1 MRKKLQFID
10 FKILI
15 PYIVLNIIGIIMIFS
30 ASSYKL
36 DQQGKNA
43 FSIATKQGIFFVIS
57 LILIAIIYKTKI
69 RVYQTDMFQKIML
82 GVTYVLLVATSLL
95 GLGKTISGAQ
105 RWISIGGF
113 SFQPSEFVMIS
124 TILYCSYIFSKRQQ
138 SINQNFK
145 QTMMIPTLI
154 IGGMIAL
161 VLIQPNVGGAAIIFF
176 LFAVMVLSSG
186 IPAGYTFLSF
196 GGLVVFIGFVWQ
208 IVMFNGGMLIPE
220 RFSHVYKR
228 FSVMSN
234 PFEDKLNN
242 GFQLVNSYFAIY
254 NGGWFGKG
262 LGRSI
267 QKKGFLPVAETDFI
281 FSITMEELGLI
292 ASLII
297 LMILFFLILRILSIG
312 IRSTNAFN
320 SLACI
325 GISTAILLQ
334 LFVNLGGILS
344 IMPMTGVPF
353 PFMSYGGSNLMTL
366 SILIGIA
373 LNISAEEKRNALYRK
388 LPMTTP
394 TKQKQLVNKMPNE

>member
-36 DQQGKNA
+36 NQQGKSI

-57 LILIAIIYKTKI
+57 LILIAIIYKTKLK
-69 RVYQTDMFQKIML
+69 VYQTDLFQKIML
-82 GVTYVLLVATSLL
+82 GLTYILLVATSVL

-105 RWISIGGF
+105 RWISIGSF

-124 TILYCSYIFSKRQQ
+124 TILYCAFIFSKRQET
-138 SINQNFK
+138 INQDFFK
-145 QTMMIPTLI
+145 SVMVPTAI
-154 IGGMIAL
+154 IGGMILL
-161 VLIQPNVGGAAIIFF
+161 VLVQPNVGGAAIIFF
-176 LFAVMVLSSG
+176 LFAVLILSSG

-196 GGLVVFIGFVWQ
+196 GGLVLFIGLVWQ

-262 LGRSI
+262 LGKSI

-292 ASLII
+292 ASIII
-297 LMILFFLILRILSIG
+297 LMILFYLILRILSIG

-366 SILIGIA
+366 SILVGIA
-373 LNISAEEKRNALYRK
+373 LNISADEKRHQLYEGHALEIQPYK
-388 LPMTTP
+388 QINMT
-394 TKQKQLVNKMPNE
+394 NEV

>member
-36 DQQGKNA
+36 NQQGKSI

-57 LILIAIIYKTKI
+57 LILIAVIYKTKLK
-69 RVYQTDMFQKIML
+69 VYQTDLFQKIML
-82 GVTYVLLVATSLL
+82 GLTYILLVATSVL

-105 RWISIGGF
+105 RWISIGSF

-124 TILYCSYIFSKRQQ
+124 TILYCAFIFSKRQET
-138 SINQNFK
+138 INQDFFK
-145 QTMMIPTLI
+145 SVMVPTAI
-154 IGGMIAL
+154 VGGMILL

-176 LFAVMVLSSG
+176 LFSVLILSSG

-196 GGLVVFIGFVWQ
+196 GGLVVFIGLVWQ

-262 LGRSI
+262 LGKSI

-292 ASLII
+292 ASIII
-297 LMILFFLILRILSIG
+297 LMILFYLILRILSIG

-334 LFVNLGGILS
+334 SFVNLGGILS

-366 SILIGIA
+366 SILVGIA
-373 LNISAEEKRNALYRK
+373 LNISADEKRHQLYEGHALEIQPYK
-388 LPMTTP
+388 QINMT
-394 TKQKQLVNKMPNE
+394 NEV

>member
-36 DQQGKNA
+36 NQQGKSI
-43 FSIATKQGIFFVIS
+43 FSIATKQGIFFIIS
-57 LILIAIIYKTKI
+57 LILIAIIYKTKL
-69 RVYQTDMFQKIML
+69 RVYQTDIFQKIML
-82 GVTYVLLVATSLL
+82 TVTYSLLVATSVL

-105 RWISIGGF
+105 RWISIGSF
-113 SFQPSEFVMIS
+113 SFQPSEFVMIA
-124 TILYCSYIFSKRQQ
+124 TILYCAFIFSKRQET
-138 SINQNFK
+138 INQDFFK
-145 QTMMIPTLI
+145 SVMVPTI
-154 IGGMIAL
+154 IVGGMILL

-176 LFAVMVLSSG
+176 LFAILILSSG

-196 GGLVVFIGFVWQ
+196 GGLVVFIGLIWQ

-262 LGRSI
+262 LGKSI

-292 ASLII
+292 ASIII
-297 LMILFFLILRILSIG
+297 LMILFYLILRILSIG
-312 IRSTNAFN
+312 IKSKNAFN

-366 SILIGIA
+366 SILVGIA
-373 LNISAEEKRNALYRK
+373 LNISAEEKRKALYGEHSVKYPPVNQLK
-388 LPMTTP
+388 LT
-394 TKQKQLVNKMPNE
+394 NEM

>member
-36 DQQGKNA
+36 NQQGKSI

-57 LILIAIIYKTKI
+57 LILIAVIYKTKLK
-69 RVYQTDMFQKIML
+69 VYQTDLFQKIML
-82 GVTYVLLVATSLL
+82 GLTYILLVATSVL

-105 RWISIGGF
+105 RWISIGSF

-124 TILYCSYIFSKRQQ
+124 TILYCAFIFSKRQET
-138 SINQNFK
+138 INQDFFK
-145 QTMMIPTLI
+145 SVMVPTAI
-154 IGGMIAL
+154 VGGMILL

-176 LFAVMVLSSG
+176 LFSVLILSSG

-196 GGLVVFIGFVWQ
+196 GGLVVFIGLVWQ

-262 LGRSI
+262 LGKSI

-292 ASLII
+292 ASIII
-297 LMILFFLILRILSIG
+297 LMILFYLILRILSIG

-334 LFVNLGGILS
+334 SFVNLGGILS

-366 SILIGIA
+366 SILVGIA
-373 LNISAEEKRNALYRK
+373 LNISADEKRHQLYEGHALEIQPYK
-388 LPMTTP
+388 QINMT
-394 TKQKQLVNKMPNE
+394 NEI

>member
-36 DQQGKNA
+36 NQQGKSI

-57 LILIAIIYKTKI
+57 LILIAVIYKTKLK
-69 RVYQTDMFQKIML
+69 VYQTDLFQKIML
-82 GVTYVLLVATSLL
+82 GLTSILLVATSVL

-105 RWISIGGF
+105 RWISIGSF

-124 TILYCSYIFSKRQQ
+124 TILYCAFIFSKRQET
-138 SINQNFK
+138 INQDFFK
-145 QTMMIPTLI
+145 SVMVPTAI
-154 IGGMIAL
+154 VGGMILL

-176 LFAVMVLSSG
+176 LFSVLILSSG

-196 GGLVVFIGFVWQ
+196 GGLVVFIGLVWQ

-262 LGRSI
+262 LGKSI

-292 ASLII
+292 ASIII
-297 LMILFFLILRILSIG
+297 LMILFYLILRILSIG

-334 LFVNLGGILS
+334 SFVNLGGILS

-366 SILIGIA
+366 SILVGIA
-373 LNISAEEKRNALYRK
+373 LNISADEKRHQLYEGHALEIQPYK
-388 LPMTTP
+388 QINMT
-394 TKQKQLVNKMPNE
+394 NEI

>member
-15 PYIVLNIIGIIMIFS
+15 PYMILNIIGIMMIFS

-36 DQQGKNA
+36 NQQGKSI
-43 FSIATKQGIFFVIS
+43 FSIATKQGIFFIIS
-57 LILIAIIYKTKI
+57 LILIAIIYKTKL
-69 RVYQTDMFQKIML
+69 RVYQTDVFQKMML
-82 GVTYVLLVATSLL
+82 AITYILLVATSIL
-95 GLGKTISGAQ
+95 GLGQTISGAQ
-105 RWISIGGF
+105 RWISIGSF

-124 TILYCSYIFSKRQQ
+124 TILYCSFIFSKRQK
-138 SINQNFK
+138 SINQNFFK
-145 QTMMIPTLI
+145 SVLVPTAI
-154 IGGMIAL
+154 IGGMILL
-161 VLIQPNVGGAAIIFF
+161 VFIQPNVGGAAIIFF
-176 LFAVMVLSSG
+176 LFSILILASG
-186 IPAGYTFLSF
+186 IPWGYTFLSF
-196 GGLVVFIGFVWQ
+196 GGLVVFIGLVWQ

-262 LGRSI
+262 LGKSI

-292 ASLII
+292 ASIII
-297 LMILFFLILRILSIG
+297 LMILFYLILRILSIG
-312 IRSTNAFN
+312 IKSTNAFN

-366 SILIGIA
+366 SILVGIA
-373 LNISAEEKRNALYRK
+373 LNISAEEKRKALY
-388 LPMTTP
+388 
-394 TKQKQLVNKMPNE
+394 QEHHNNYQLLDQQRLTNEM

>member
-15 PYIVLNIIGIIMIFS
+15 PYIILNIIGSIMIFS

-36 DQQGKNA
+36 DQQGKSA
-43 FSIATKQGIFFVIS
+43 FSIASKQGMFFIISIILMS
-57 LILIAIIYKTKI
+57 LIYKSKI
-69 RVYQTDMFQKIML
+69 KIYQTDIFQKIML
-82 GVTYVLLVATSLL
+82 GTTYVLLIATSVL

-124 TILYCSYIFSKRQQ
+124 TILYCAYIFSKRQDV
-138 SINQNFK
+138 INQDFWK
-145 QTMMIPTLI
+145 TMMIPTMI
-154 IGGMIAL
+154 IGGMILL

-176 LFAVMVLSSG
+176 LFSIMILSSG
-186 IPAGYTFLSF
+186 IPRGYTFLSF
-196 GGLVVFIGFVWQ
+196 GGLVVFIGLIWQ
-208 IVMFNGGMLIPE
+208 IVLFNGGMLIPE

-262 LGRSI
+262 LGKSI

-292 ASLII
+292 GGIII
-297 LMILFFLILRILSIG
+297 LMILFYLILRILSIG

-320 SLACI
+320 SLACV

-344 IMPMTGVPF
+344 LMPMTGVPF

-366 SILIGIA
+366 SILVGIA
-373 LNISAEEKRNALYRK
+373 LNISAEEKRQTLYHNIPAQPLK
-388 LPMTTP
+388 PYP
-394 TKQKQLVNKMPNE
+394 INQK

>member
-36 DQQGKNA
+36 NQQGKSI

-57 LILIAIIYKTKI
+57 LILIAVIYKTKLK
-69 RVYQTDMFQKIML
+69 VYQTDLFQKIML
-82 GVTYVLLVATSLL
+82 GLTYILLVATSVL

-105 RWISIGGF
+105 RWISIGSF

-124 TILYCSYIFSKRQQ
+124 TILYCAFIFSKRQET
-138 SINQNFK
+138 INQDFFK
-145 QTMMIPTLI
+145 SVMVPTAI
-154 IGGMIAL
+154 VGGMILL

-176 LFAVMVLSSG
+176 LFSVLILSSG

-196 GGLVVFIGFVWQ
+196 GGLVVFIGLVWQ

-220 RFSHVYKR
+220 HFSHVYKR

-262 LGRSI
+262 LGKSI

-292 ASLII
+292 ASIII
-297 LMILFFLILRILSIG
+297 LMILFYLILRILSIG

-334 LFVNLGGILS
+334 SFVNLGGILS

-366 SILIGIA
+366 SILVGIA
-373 LNISAEEKRNALYRK
+373 LNISADEKRHQLYEGHALEIQPYK
-388 LPMTTP
+388 QINMT
-394 TKQKQLVNKMPNE
+394 NEI

>member
-36 DQQGKNA
+36 NQQGKSI

-57 LILIAIIYKTKI
+57 LILIAIIYKTKLT
-69 RVYQTDMFQKIML
+69 VYQTGVFQKIML
-82 GVTYVLLVATSLL
+82 GITYILLVATSVL

-105 RWISIGGF
+105 RWISIGSF

-124 TILYCSYIFSKRQQ
+124 TILYCAFIFSRRQET
-138 SINQNFK
+138 INQDFFK
-145 QTMMIPTLI
+145 SVMVPTAI
-154 IGGMIAL
+154 IGGMILL

-176 LFAVMVLSSG
+176 LFAVLVLSSG

-196 GGLVVFIGFVWQ
+196 GGLVVFIGLVWQ

-262 LGRSI
+262 LGKSI

-292 ASLII
+292 ASIII
-297 LMILFFLILRILSIG
+297 LMILFYLILRILSIG

-366 SILIGIA
+366 SILVGIA
-373 LNISAEEKRNALYRK
+373 LNISADEKRHQLYEGSSLEIK
-388 LPMTTP
+388 PYKKINMT
-394 TKQKQLVNKMPNE
+394 NEI

>member
-36 DQQGKNA
+36 NQQGKSI
-43 FSIATKQGIFFVIS
+43 FSIATKQGIFFIIS
-57 LILIAIIYKTKI
+57 LILISIIYKTKL
-69 RVYQTDMFQKIML
+69 RVYQTDIFQKIML
-82 GVTYVLLVATSLL
+82 TVTYSLLVATSIL

-105 RWISIGGF
+105 RWISIGSF
-113 SFQPSEFVMIS
+113 SFQPSEFVMIA
-124 TILYCSYIFSKRQQ
+124 TILYCAFIFSKRQET
-138 SINQNFK
+138 INQNFFK
-145 QTMMIPTLI
+145 SVMIPTAI
-154 IGGMIAL
+154 VGGMILL

-176 LFAVMVLSSG
+176 LFAILILSSG

-196 GGLVVFIGFVWQ
+196 GGLVVFIGLIWQ

-262 LGRSI
+262 LGKSI

-292 ASLII
+292 ASIII
-297 LMILFFLILRILSIG
+297 LMILFYLILRILSIG
-312 IRSTNAFN
+312 IKSKNAFN

-366 SILIGIA
+366 SILVGIA
-373 LNISAEEKRNALYRK
+373 LNISAEEKRKALYGERSVNYPPINQLK
-388 LPMTTP
+388 LT
-394 TKQKQLVNKMPNE
+394 NEM

>member
-36 DQQGKNA
+36 NQQGKSI
-43 FSIATKQGIFFVIS
+43 FSIATKQGIFFIIS
-57 LILIAIIYKTKI
+57 LILIAIIYKTKL
-69 RVYQTDMFQKIML
+69 RVYQTDIFQKIML
-82 GVTYVLLVATSLL
+82 TVTYSLLVATSVL

-105 RWISIGGF
+105 RWISIGSF
-113 SFQPSEFVMIS
+113 SFQPSEFVMIA
-124 TILYCSYIFSKRQQ
+124 TILYCAFIFSKRQET
-138 SINQNFK
+138 INQDFFK
-145 QTMMIPTLI
+145 SVMVPTI
-154 IGGMIAL
+154 IVGGMILL

-176 LFAVMVLSSG
+176 LFAILILSSG

-196 GGLVVFIGFVWQ
+196 GGLVVFIGLIWQ

-262 LGRSI
+262 LGKSI

-292 ASLII
+292 ASIII
-297 LMILFFLILRILSIG
+297 LMILFYLILRILSIG
-312 IRSTNAFN
+312 IKSKNAFN

-366 SILIGIA
+366 SILVGIA
-373 LNISAEEKRNALYRK
+373 LNISAEEKRKALYGEHSVNYPPVNQLK
-388 LPMTTP
+388 LT
-394 TKQKQLVNKMPNE
+394 NEM